1 MQNIHW
7 QLLDS
12 WHCMRDEADTDT
24 DRAERGRGAEIGLTS
39 PWVIGALSRRL
50 LLLALAR
57 SLWNE
62 YCTSICHSFW
72 TYLKMTFNIF
82 FFFIQYLL
90 TATYIFVFMAITA
103 TLAAYALAGSKN
115 TKPQHRALSGVIWGT
130 TAAAAAAATLISPIR
145 SKLFP
150 FRASMKFDVHFWK
163 IWQASLSLINSFK
176 ILFTQ

>member
-72 TYLKMTFNIF
+72 TYLKMTFNIYF
-82 FFFIQYLL
+82 FFHSIPAYGYVHICIYGHNCHFGRLRAGWFKEHK
-90 TATYIFVFMAITA
+90 ATTPSTVWGNLGNNSSSSSSGDTHKSDSIEAI
-103 TLAAYALAGSKN
+103 S
-115 TKPQHRALSGVIWGT
+115 V
-130 TAAAAAAATLISPIR
+130 
-145 SKLFP
+145 
-150 FRASMKFDVHFWK
+150 
-163 IWQASLSLINSFK
+163 
-176 ILFTQ
+176 